1 MANFKRPHLYAPKYV
16 LNPPEIPW
24 FPGPGAMTNRSSK
37 QRHMELRGWCREHIA
52 THFLTRGK
60 FDSTSILWANFIPLI
75 PYGRTVNEDSLENL
89 IGFL

>member
-1 MANFKRPHLYAPKYV
+1 MVSGAWCHDQQIFQTTPHGAARLV
-16 LNPPEIPW
+16 QGTHRHT
-24 FPGPGAMTNRSSK
+24 FPD
-37 QRHMELRGWCREHIA
+37 Q
-52 THFLTRGK
+52 GK